1 MATQCVK
8 AYALY
13 YSESLRTELMTD
25 NDPATMLQS
34 LKYYLVVNALVQ
46 ISRHQIGVF
55 ETWIRTTLWARSL
68 LEKMRVQVI
77 DTILTMPLTV
87 LESIPQSRMIDLFYR
102 NKITLFSSLPL
113 VLCHYIFNDS
123 LSAISA
129 IAQVV
134 KLSPGLILLCAPF
147 VAGYYALSVW
157 YGNIFSDAWSLCRAE
172 ITMPLEKLE
181 EIIACGRQPLRIHG
195 VTERFL
201 DKLNRFGYMRANH
214 EWHTKSI
221 QGSRELATA
230 LLNEAIK
237 TTVLA
242 FKLYQQLYLRISVS
256 AGEVDAT
263 TNLAL
268 NFYHRTGALVA
279 QNKID
284 EFYIRQISA
293 YFEGT
298 SNVQREKPRVIESNR
313 PPPNWP
319 EAGEIEF
326 QRLCL
331 RYKPEGTLV
340 LNNLSFAISSKE
352 KIGIVGRT
360 GAGKSS
366 LTYALL
372 RLVEA
377 DSGSIIID
385 GIDISTIGLSD
396 LRSRISIIPQDPALF
411 QGTIRDNLDPLHQ
424 YTDDE
429 VWSAIKACQIGDLME
444 VPTDKYTKKPSLN
457 DDDDDDADSDL
468 GEWIEGTG
476 LAKWVEYNGSNFSV
490 GQRQLVSL
498 CRALLWRRKI
508 LILDEATANVDSKT
522 DKIMQAVIRREFA
535 DCTVLTIAHRLNTI
549 MDSDRI
555 LVMDQ
560 GEIAEFDTPANL
572 LAQNSHFTRLV
583 ECVDLNHSHQPP
595 SEK

>member
-102 NKITLFSSLPL
+102 NRITLFSSLPL

-147 VAGYYALSVW
+147 VAGYYALS
-157 YGNIFSDAWSLCRAE
+157 
-172 ITMPLEKLE
+172 
-181 EIIACGRQPLRIHG
+181 PLRIHG

-331 RYKPEGTLV
+331 RYKPGGSLV

-522 DKIMQAVIRREFA
+522 DIIMQAVVCREFA